1 MCVKVLPG
9 CTRWLAGVVRRGYR
23 KGHAKGS
30 DQHMK
35 GYKNVIKWGAAAYLD

>member
-9 CTRWLAGVVRRGYR
+9 CTCWLAGVVRRGYR

-30 DQHMK
+30 DQRTK
-35 GYKNVIKWGAAAYLD
+35 GYKNVIKLGAAAYLG